1 MTPQPV
7 IAETRISEGR
17 CKLTGA
23 DTRIVE
29 TKILWDGPDGS
40 IDVLVRMEEPRD
52 KAMEAGMLDSTRNAD
67 MAEYS
72 VVIARR
78 IAELPQLL
86 AEVEGLRAFKA
97 AVDAALNSG
106 DGSYRP

>member
-1 MTPQPV
+1 
-7 IAETRISEGR
+7 
-17 CKLTGA
+17 
-23 DTRIVE
+23 
-29 TKILWDGPDGS
+29 
-40 IDVLVRMEEPRD
+40 
-52 KAMEAGMLDSTRNAD
+52 
-67 MAEYS
+67 

-97 AVDAALNSG
+97 AVDAAINSG